1 MKKMRFSEKQKDVTI
16 TTPEDGITDV
26 IILTN
31 ETVVT
36 EKNEQSES
44 DKEVTSY
51 EYDGNIFRTYK
62 EITEDMIRA
71 DLDYYLNYNG
81 DEKPTDEMVEYANK
95 AIDEYTMNLIDGGC
109 HMRTLVESLKRLYK
123 DNRLTKEQLL
133 QIVESNKITIEEYN
147 YIVGFMSQ

>member
-1 MKKMRFSEKQKDVTI
+1 MKKMRFSEKQNDVTI
-16 TTPEDGITDV
+16 TTPENGVTDV

-31 ETVVT
+31 EKVVT

-44 DKEVTSY
+44 EEDVTSY

-62 EITEDMIRA
+62 EITEDVIRS

-95 AIDEYTMNLIDGGC
+95 VVDEYTAML
-109 HMRTLVESLKRLYK
+109 
-123 DNRLTKEQLL
+123 
-133 QIVESNKITIEEYN
+133 IEEG
-147 YIVGFMSQ
+147 IV

>member
-1 MKKMRFSEKQKDVTI
+1 MKKMRFSEKQNDVTI
-16 TTPEDGITDV
+16 TTPEDGVTDV

-44 DKEVTSY
+44 DEEITYY

-71 DLDYYLNYNG
+71 DLDYYLNYDG

-95 AIDEYTMNLIDGGC
+95 AVDEYTAML
-109 HMRTLVESLKRLYK
+109 
-123 DNRLTKEQLL
+123 
-133 QIVESNKITIEEYN
+133 IEEG
-147 YIVGFMSQ
+147 IV

>member
-1 MKKMRFSEKQKDVTI
+1 MKKMRFSEKQNDVTI
-16 TTPEDGITDV
+16 TTPENGVTDV

-31 ETVVT
+31 EKVVT

-44 DKEVTSY
+44 DEEVTSY

-71 DLDYYLNYNG
+71 DLEYYLNYNG

-95 AIDEYTMNLIDGGC
+95 AVDEYTAML
-109 HMRTLVESLKRLYK
+109 
-123 DNRLTKEQLL
+123 
-133 QIVESNKITIEEYN
+133 IEEG
-147 YIVGFMSQ
+147 IV

>member
-1 MKKMRFSEKQKDVTI
+1 MKKMRFSEKQNDVTI

-44 DKEVTSY
+44 EEDVIFY

-62 EITEDMIRA
+62 AITEDDIRA
-71 DLDYYLNYNG
+71 DLDYYLNYDG
-81 DEKPTDEMVEYANK
+81 DEKPTDDMVEYANK
-95 AIDEYTMNLIDGGC
+95 VVDEYTL
-109 HMRTLVESLKRLYK
+109 
-123 DNRLTKEQLL
+123 QLM
-133 QIVESNKITIEEYN
+133 EEGV
-147 YIVGFMSQ
+147 I

>member
-1 MKKMRFSEKQKDVTI
+1 MKKMRFSERQNDVTI
-16 TTPEDGITDV
+16 TTPEDGVTDV

-44 DKEVTSY
+44 EEGVTYY

-62 EITEDMIRA
+62 TITEDDVRA
-71 DLDYYLNYNG
+71 DLEYYLNYDG

-95 AIDEYTMNLIDGGC
+95 AVDDYTL
-109 HMRTLVESLKRLYK
+109 
-123 DNRLTKEQLL
+123 QLM
-133 QIVESNKITIEEYN
+133 EEGV
-147 YIVGFMSQ
+147 I

>member
-1 MKKMRFSEKQKDVTI
+1 MKKMRFSEKQNDVTI
-16 TTPEDGITDV
+16 VTPEDGVTDV

-44 DKEVTSY
+44 DEEITYY

-62 EITEDMIRA
+62 EITEDIIRA
-71 DLDYYLNYNG
+71 DLEYYLNYNG

-95 AIDEYTMNLIDGGC
+95 AVDEYTL
-109 HMRTLVESLKRLYK
+109 
-123 DNRLTKEQLL
+123 QLM
-133 QIVESNKITIEEYN
+133 EEGV
-147 YIVGFMSQ
+147 I